1 MSITSA
7 DICHAADQLN
17 GLVGFHLKRG
27 VHIFRFSEDAFGLDV
42 AQESLQPC
50 SEFVWRALD
59 NDRQVLCRQRLA
71 LLLEQHV
78 DDRLNIG
85 EPLRLYLKRVDLPEI
100 IAERTPLIQARPGV
114 AH

>member
-7 DICHAADQLN
+7 DICNAADQLK
-17 GLVGFHLKRG
+17 GLVGFHLKRETYI
-27 VHIFRFSEDAFGLDV
+27 VRFSEDAFGLDV
-42 AQESLQPC
+42 SEDSLQPC
-50 SEFVWRALD
+50 SEFVWRAVD

-100 IAERTPLIQARPGV
+100 IAERTPLTQARPGA

>member
-17 GLVGFHLKRG
+17 GLVGFHRKRG
-27 VHIFRFSEDAFGLDV
+27 TFIVRFSEDAFGLDV
-42 AQESLQPC
+42 SQDSLQPC
-50 SEFVWRALD
+50 SEFVWRAVD
-59 NDRQVLCRQRLA
+59 NDRQVLCRQRLG

-100 IAERTPLIQARPGV
+100 VAERTPVIPARPG
-114 AH
+114 AAR